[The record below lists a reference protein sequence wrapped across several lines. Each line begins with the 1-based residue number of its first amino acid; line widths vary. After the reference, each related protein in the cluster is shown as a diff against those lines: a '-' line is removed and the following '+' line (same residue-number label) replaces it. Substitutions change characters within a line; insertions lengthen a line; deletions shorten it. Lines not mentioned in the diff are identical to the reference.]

1 MTSAIK
7 RKFPDTLEE
16 VPKLQDNDLIDIKS
30 PVMDAQY
37 KQYLKR

>member
-7 RKFPDTLEE
+7 RKFPDKLEKM
-16 VPKLQDNDLIDIKS
+16 PKSHDNDLIDIKS